1 MTARRPNLFF
11 LFVCIIAFAAG
22 CTPGTGSSE
31 KYEVYYFPEKNAYYD
46 LRTTSYYYS
55 LDSAATWDS
64 LKYQGSDYGAALGAK
79 VALDNQP
86 LLPFANNDSHR
97 KTYNGILLN
106 LVNSRT
112 RLLAWQDSLKRL
124 RPVPMAKV
132 KEIREEGQEVP
143 EESEEKPKKGI
154 KKFFDKIFGKKK
166 DKQAE

>member
-1 MTARRPNLFF
+1 MTARHPNLFF
-11 LFVCIIAFAAG
+11 LFVCLVAFAAG
-22 CTPGTGSSE
+22 CTPGAGSSE
-31 KYEVYYFPEKNAYYD
+31 EYEVYYFPEKNAYYD

-55 LDSAATWDS
+55 LDSARSWDS

-112 RLLAWQDSLKRL
+112 RLLAREDSLKRL
-124 RPVPMAKV
+124 KPAPMVKV
-132 KEIREEGQEVP
+132 KEIREESQ
-143 EESEEKPKKGI
+143 EESEERPKKGI

-166 DKQAE
+166 DKKTE